1 MSYWSGDNTA
11 ADSVGT
17 NHGTLI
23 NGTGYATGQVG
34 SAFRLD
40 GVDDR
45 IGVADAPTLALTGS
59 ISIEAWVK
67 ANAYPAEGSGHG
79 LILFRGDDRGGLD
92 PYQLTLG
99 EDGLIKF
106 QISSL
111 SGGAGVQAPLPV
123 GQFVHVAGTLDD
135 ATGEMKLYLNG
146 VLVSQSITAERPFG
160 PLDPASNPGVG
171 IGSHGGYPSTP
182 HKFLFN
188 GLIDELK
195 LYDHALTG
203 DEVRASFF
211 ASGGQLQVAISDV
224 TVTEGATGTVFL
236 DAFVQSAPSG
246 LDAPRGMTFH
256 NGDLYVISGA
266 TNSVLR
272 YGPSGEFLGEF
283 VTPNSGGLD
292 GAFDLAFGPDGDLY
306 VNSARTTHSVL
317 RYDGNTGAFI
327 DQFVVPGAGGLLSPR
342 GLLFGPDQNLY
353 VASQNSGQIL
363 RFQGP
368 FGATPGAFM
377 DEFASTDSDHGPFD
391 MAIGP
396 DGHLYVAVV
405 PHEHGTIGS
414 QLPLGIGYVAR
425 FDGTTGASMGT
436 FVPTGTGGLVD
447 GRRVTF
453 DSAGNLL
460 VGEFSLNSVLKFQ

>member
-1 MSYWSGDNTA
+1 MTFLSRLAGLISANSSHRFDSAADKRRGRRSRRPLLERLEDRQLLALVSYWSGDNTA

-195 LYDHALTG
+195 LYDHALT
-203 DEVRASFF
+203 
-211 ASGGQLQVAISDV
+211 ASGC
-224 TVTEGATGTVFL
+224 
-236 DAFVQSAPSG
+236 
-246 LDAPRGMTFH
+246 H
-256 NGDLYVISGA
+256 
-266 TNSVLR
+266 
-272 YGPSGEFLGEF
+272 
-283 VTPNSGGLD
+283 
-292 GAFDLAFGPDGDLY
+292 
-306 VNSARTTHSVL
+306 
-317 RYDGNTGAFI
+317 
-327 DQFVVPGAGGLLSPR
+327 
-342 GLLFGPDQNLY
+342 
-353 VASQNSGQIL
+353 
-363 RFQGP
+363 
-368 FGATPGAFM
+368 
-377 DEFASTDSDHGPFD
+377 
-391 MAIGP
+391 
-396 DGHLYVAVV
+396 
-405 PHEHGTIGS
+405 
-414 QLPLGIGYVAR
+414 
-425 FDGTTGASMGT
+425 
-436 FVPTGTGGLVD
+436 
-447 GRRVTF
+447 
-453 DSAGNLL
+453 
-460 VGEFSLNSVLKFQ
+460 